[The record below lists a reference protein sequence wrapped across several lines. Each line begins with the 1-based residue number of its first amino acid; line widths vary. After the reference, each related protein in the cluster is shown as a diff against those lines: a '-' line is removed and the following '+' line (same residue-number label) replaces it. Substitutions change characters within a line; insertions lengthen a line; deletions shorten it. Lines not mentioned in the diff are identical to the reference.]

1 MGQKIHPYGLRLGI
15 VTDWKSRWYSEKD
28 YAAQVN
34 EDHKIRTYL
43 RDELTRGAVSRIDI
57 ERIGDKKVQID
68 IHTGRPGVVIG
79 RGGSEAERLRGGLE
93 DLTGR
98 NVKFNVIEVANPELD
113 AQLLARSVADQLEG
127 RVAFRRAMKRTVTT
141 AMKAGA
147 EGVRVQAQGRLG
159 GADMGRREWYLEG
172 RVPLH
177 TLRADIDYGTA
188 TARTPVG
195 AVGVKVW
202 VYRGDLLTSVAARN
216 EKIAAEA
223 RLAAGGPAQ
232 RRRRSARSRAES
244 AAGES
249 GGKRLIEAGGGKRPV
264 ESGAGKKGGKRLIEA
279 GGGRRKPTTSDAAA
293 EFNEARQAT
302 EDGVADAA
310 VVADAAAVV
319 AGEVAAEAVAEAVV
333 AEVAAVEAV
342 ETAVVAE
349 VTADEVEVEAE
360 IAEVVAEVAV
370 EDALIAEAIAE
381 ETGSEEA
388 VIEAVVAEERAED
401 AIVEAVVAEAVAEE
415 AQEIAEIADEV
426 AVEAIVEAVEAE
438 EEAEADVEAA
448 LEVEAI
454 AEVLDEAAE
463 VEETPTV
470 ETTEVIETQKVD
482 EESHQSPVASHQ
494 LEETGDSRLE
504 TDDSDEAPEQ
514 SEGDKS

>member
-43 RDELTRGAVSRIDI
+43 RNELTRGAVSRIDI

-79 RGGSEAERLRGGLE
+79 RGGSEAERLRTGLE
-93 DLTGR
+93 DLSGR

-177 TLRADIDYGTA
+177 TLRADIDYGVA
-188 TARTPVG
+188 TARTSVG

-202 VYRGDLLTSVAARN
+202 VYRGDLLTSVTARN

-232 RRRRSARSRAES
+232 RRRRSARSRAEA
-244 AAGES
+244 AAGEA

-264 ESGAGKKGGKRLIEA
+264 EPGAGKKGGKRLIEA

-293 EFNEARQAT
+293 EFEEAKQAT
-302 EDGVADAA
+302 EDAIEDAA
-310 VVADAAAVV
+310 VVADTAAIV
-319 AGEVAAEAVAEAVV
+319 AGE
-333 AEVAAVEAV
+333 AAVEAI

-349 VTADEVEVEAE
+349 A
-360 IAEVVAEVAV
+360 
-370 EDALIAEAIAE
+370 
-381 ETGSEEA
+381 
-388 VIEAVVAEERAED
+388 VAEEAE
-401 AIVEAVVAEAVAEE
+401 VEAVVAEAVAE
-415 AQEIAEIADEV
+415 V
-426 AVEAIVEAVEAE
+426 AVEEAIVAETAAEETGSEEAIVEAVIAEDFAEEAVAEAVTAEAVAEVAEEIAEVADEAAVEAVETAIEAE
-438 EEAEADVEAA
+438 V
-448 LEVEAI
+448 V
-454 AEVLDEAAE
+454 AEVLDEAADE
-463 VEETPTV
+463 VAADKV
-470 ETTEVIETQKVD
+470 EDTEGG
-482 EESHQSPVASHQ
+482 A
-494 LEETGDSRLE
+494 
-504 TDDSDEAPEQ
+504 
-514 SEGDKS
+514 